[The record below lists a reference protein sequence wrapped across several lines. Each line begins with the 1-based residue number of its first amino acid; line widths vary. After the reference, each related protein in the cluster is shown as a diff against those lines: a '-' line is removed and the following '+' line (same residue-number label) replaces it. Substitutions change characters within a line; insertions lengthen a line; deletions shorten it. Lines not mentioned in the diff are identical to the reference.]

1 MDGHAPR
8 PLLWQVLSPLIFAA
22 VPSLRGFM
30 RDPRALPLKRW
41 LYRTFLDPYTNLRPD
56 RFETT
61 SIYGARFEGTL
72 SGLVQRRL
80 FHFGIFEPNLTDW
93 IWNALEPGDVFVDVG
108 ANVGYFTLLA
118 ARAVGPAGSVVA
130 IEPAPST
137 FAALCSN
144 LERNGA
150 TNVRALN
157 LAAFDR
163 EAVMPIYTIQ
173 AEENAGGASLAKVVG
188 PVEAEITARP
198 LAQMLT
204 GEEIARTRVIKIDVE
219 GAEVAAV
226 TGLLPLLERIRFDVA
241 IVVEVLPETK
251 ADVCGLLGRFGL
263 RPRELTN
270 PPDPLTSPD
279 RLEYLIF
286 SR

>member
-1 MDGHAPR
+1 MGGHAPR

-22 VPSLRGFM
+22 VPSLRAFM
-30 RDPRALPLKRW
+30 RDGRALPLKRW
-41 LYRTFLDPYTNLRPD
+41 LYRTLLDPYTNLLPE

-93 IWNALEPGDVFVDVG
+93 LWNALEPGDVFVDVG

-118 ARAVGPAGSVVA
+118 ARAVGPTGSVVA

-137 FAALCSN
+137 FAALRGN
-144 LERNGA
+144 LGRNGA

-157 LAAFDR
+157 LAAYDR
-163 EAVMPIYTIQ
+163 EAVLPIYTIR
-173 AEENAGGASLAKVVG
+173 AEENAGGASLAKAVG
-188 PVEAEITARP
+188 PVEAEVVARP

-204 GEEIARTRVIKIDVE
+204 AEEITRARVIKIDVE

-226 TGLLPLLERIRFDVA
+226 TGLLPVIERMRSDAA
-241 IVVEVLPETK
+241 IIVEVLRETK
-251 ADVCGLLGRFGL
+251 ADVCALLGPFGL
-263 RPRELTN
+263 RPRELSN
-270 PPDPLTSPD
+270 PPDPFTTDP
-279 RLEYLIF
+279 LEYLIF